1 MSPLRA
7 SPNIN
12 LVGNYY
18 SLILSLNQMNTCP
31 SCYPFGEVKNV
42 VIPEPHVSED
52 TNNFLAPVNHVSDV
66 KVNDGGS
73 NTVTVMHSRGESGVT
88 KTRTVRIDSNGVAA
102 DIVVIKKGERE
113 RPGFFRRF
121 IPSLFTNCVRDC
133 RRE

>member
-1 MSPLRA
+1 
-7 SPNIN
+7 
-12 LVGNYY
+12 
-18 SLILSLNQMNTCP
+18 MNTCP
-31 SCYPFGEVKNV
+31 SCYPSGKVKNL

-113 RPGFFRRF
+113 RDQGFSGDLSPAFLRIVF
-121 IPSLFTNCVRDC
+121 GTAGEN
-133 RRE
+133 E

>member
-1 MSPLRA
+1 M
-7 SPNIN
+7 
-12 LVGNYY
+12 
-18 SLILSLNQMNTCP
+18 
-31 SCYPFGEVKNV
+31 
-42 VIPEPHVSED
+42 SED

-133 RRE
+133 WRE

>member
-1 MSPLRA
+1 M
-7 SPNIN
+7 
-12 LVGNYY
+12 
-18 SLILSLNQMNTCP
+18 
-31 SCYPFGEVKNV
+31 
-42 VIPEPHVSED
+42 SED

-113 RPGFFRRF
+113 RETPGFFRRF
-121 IPSLFTNCVRDC
+121 IPSLVTNCVRDC